1 MAQYYSEITEEQIKL
16 IQSSPV
22 FFVGTYAPNAADVLE
37 GLGPIN
43 ISPKGST
50 ALHIV
55 DHNRVAYLDYA
66 GSGNETARHLLA
78 GSPITVMICSFEE
91 ENAAIVRLYGTAKVT
106 TLEESPFA
114 KELLEHGAK
123 ELKLTPRQVIDIAV
137 EKTTTSCGYGVPVM
151 EFTRDRRLEDRGR
164 LYKRNNR

>member
-16 IQSSPV
+16 IKSSPV
-22 FFVGTYAPNAADVLE
+22 FFVGTYAPNSTDVLD

-50 ALHIV
+50 ALHII
-55 DHNRVAYLDYA
+55 DSHRVAYLDYA

-78 GSPITVMICSFEE
+78 GSPITVMICSFED
-91 ENAAIVRLYGTAKVT
+91 ENAAIVRLYGTAKVAS
-106 TLEESPFA
+106 LEESSLA
-114 KELLEHGAK
+114 TELLDHGSQ
-123 ELKLTPRQVIDIAV
+123 ELKLTPRQVIDITV

-151 EFTRDRRLEDRGR
+151 EFTRDRRVADRGR
-164 LYKRNNR
+164 LYKK